1 MARIIVIADVPR
13 QSNIDVP
20 VLMNEEVKPDHL
32 ADEHSSHQII
42 ERMAWA
48 VLDAEE
54 VSSEIVDRLTQ
65 RQIDRP
71 AKLAASHKV
80 VMGRRESPLVERTEG
95 RVLRVQP
102 SGRLVTTTLVSGTE
116 SYLSLERC

>member
-1 MARIIVIADVPR
+1 MARIIVIADMPR
-13 QSNIDVP
+13 QPNIDVP

-42 ERMAWA
+42 ERLAWA
-48 VLDAEE
+48 VLDAEDM
-54 VSSEIVDRLTQ
+54 SREIVGRLTQ
-65 RQIDRP
+65 RQINRL
-71 AKLAASHKV
+71 AKLPASHKV
-80 VMGRRESPLVERTEG
+80 VTGRRESPLVERPDS

-102 SGRLVTTTLVSGTE
+102 SGRFVTTTLVSGTE